1 MAQYDGKRVIITG
14 GVSGIGLAT
23 AKLLLDEGASVMVT
37 GHGDASLDAARGELG
52 SRAVVVKSDAAALA
66 DITALAE
73 DARSRFGTVDALLIC
88 AGQTLFVPFSDMT
101 EDLLEQQFAVNA
113 KGPYFAVQKLA
124 PLIPRGGAV
133 VAITSVAAGMGN
145 PMLSAYA
152 ASKAALRSMVRS
164 MARELLPQGI
174 RVNAVSPGPIDS
186 GILEK
191 ALPDEAA
198 KQARQQMTEKN
209 PMQRFGRPDEV
220 AKAMAFLAF
229 DATYITGTELVVDGG
244 ATQL

>member
-52 SRAVVVKSDAAALA
+52 SRAIVVKSDAAALA
-66 DITALAE
+66 NIMALAE
-73 DARSRFGTVDALLIC
+73 DAQSRFGAVDALLIC
-88 AGQTLFVPFSDMT
+88 AGQNLFVPFSDMT

-191 ALPDEAA
+191 SLPDEAA

-209 PMQRFGRPDEV
+209 PMQRFGRSDEV
-220 AKAMAFLAF
+220 AKAMLFLAF